1 MEREFRIDEVFEKI
15 DTPSFSEKAND
26 FPTVRNGEY
35 SIPLLTAGIRNN
47 GLSRYARREQCPQI
61 LKNVISISANGANTG
76 IAFYQDKEFA
86 VLQDAY
92 AIDTIGHTLNR
103 EKGLYLAAALS
114 KALHGNYDWSSKA
127 NWKRIHDRLITL
139 PATLQTVPDFDYIVN
154 NIYIYGGQIDMT
166 DIDTSTWKEF
176 KISDLFEIRK
186 VKGKTI
192 KEYESGSIPYV
203 SGTSSNNGIIN
214 KVSSLGNDISEGNCL
229 TVDPITGF
237 TAYQE
242 EDFIGRGFSGASIV
256 ALYNENLTRENAEFF
271 CAVIYKKIHE
281 SASYSNLYN
290 TKRLADVTVLLPAKE
305 EYVPDF
311 AYMENYIKEIEKESI
326 SRMKKERERKIEAG
340 RKAIGT
346 EKIYAGDDEISEDVE
361 WGEFEIGSLFDI
373 QTSKSFNKNDVD
385 FTVKGNCDF
394 IGRTSAK
401 TGIQGKCNKLYT
413 EPNSK
418 DTFSL
423 VQIGE
428 RVCFYRER
436 DWYASQNIFVLTPK
450 FKTDRKNATF
460 ISSAVTRALKE
471 VYGDNAYN
479 RYPTLKTLPKLAI
492 QLPVDR
498 ATGKPDWKYMENY
511 ISILQKKQSDK
522 VFERLKKEYPD
533 C

>member
-26 FPTVRNGEY
+26 FPTVRNSEY

-47 GLSRYARREQCPQI
+47 GLSRYARRDQCPQI

-92 AIDTIGHTLNR
+92 AVDTIGHTLNR
-103 EKGLYLAAALS
+103 RQGLYLAAALS

-154 NIYIYGGQIDMT
+154 NIYIYIYGGQIDMT

-176 KISDLFEIRK
+176 KISDLFEIKK

-203 SGTSSNNGIIN
+203 SGTSSNNGVIN

-290 TKRLADVTVLLPAKE
+290 TKRLADVTILLPAKE

-311 AYMENYIKEIEKESI
+311 DYMESYIKEIEKESI
-326 SRMKKERERKIEAG
+326 TRMKKERERKIEAG

-346 EKIYAGDDEISEDVE
+346 KKIYAGNDEISEDVE
-361 WGEFEIGSLFDI
+361 WGEFEIKDICQLLRGKEKAPKKVENGKYNLISETNYNNGIIKKGKSEFVFKAPAITVSVNNATSVFYQIHDFCASVNILILKAKWMEIYPNVALFICSALAKYNSRFDYNAK
-373 QTSKSFNKNDVD
+373 TSKD
-385 FTVKGNCDF
+385 
-394 IGRTSAK
+394 R
-401 TGIQGKCNKLYT
+401 LL
-413 EPNSK
+413 ESK
-418 DTFSL
+418 
-423 VQIGE
+423 
-428 RVCFYRER
+428 
-436 DWYASQNIFVLTPK
+436 
-450 FKTDRKNATF
+450 
-460 ISSAVTRALKE
+460 
-471 VYGDNAYN
+471 
-479 RYPTLKTLPKLAI
+479 I